1 MSDHSGLTH
10 LQGLFEAALNDY
22 EKQTG
27 IALAKHPLASQ
38 LQDCDSVESLTAVL
52 YEQTQAFN
60 EFQGRDK
67 IMKPFKNVLSI
78 LYKLSATLNLG
89 QDFGLVSRRPWLF
102 VLSDPNSI
110 AFPTCKSIT
119 GRPRSPT
126 LCMCFTLV
134 LSVLLLTSKCIR
146 WSKASWTTTIR

>member
-1 MSDHSGLTH
+1 MSDQSGLSR

-27 IALAKHPLASQ
+27 IALAKHPLSSQ
-38 LQDCDSVESLTAVL
+38 LQDCDSVESLIAVL

-89 QDFGLVSRRPWLF
+89 QNFGLVRRRP
-102 VLSDPNSI
+102 
-110 AFPTCKSIT
+110 
-119 GRPRSPT
+119 
-126 LCMCFTLV
+126 
-134 LSVLLLTSKCIR
+134 
-146 WSKASWTTTIR
+146 